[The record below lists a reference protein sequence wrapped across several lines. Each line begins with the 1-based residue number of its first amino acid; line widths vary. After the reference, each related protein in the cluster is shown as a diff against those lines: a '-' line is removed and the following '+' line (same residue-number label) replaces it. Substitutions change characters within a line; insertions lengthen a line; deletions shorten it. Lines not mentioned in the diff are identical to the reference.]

1 MNGLVVIWFFAA
13 IISVTVF
20 VKINK
25 SVKESI
31 DDRNGTVYYLN
42 SRIYDAN
49 DMLKELGRLIETP
62 QLKIYDLRMAVTRY
76 VEKYNEACELI
87 KRYGSVNSSVH
98 SALEKQRMLVNSFG
112 GYNDAS
118 CLFYFANCN
127 KANSGP
133 DIASLDNP
141 SVVLSKAYA
150 ILNSAGTL
158 SGIEQKR

>member
-1 MNGLVVIWFFAA
+1 MEGFVVIWFFAA

-20 VKINK
+20 IKINK
-25 SVKESI
+25 SVRESI
-31 DDRNGTVYYLN
+31 DDRNGTVHYLN

-49 DMLKELGRLIETP
+49 DMLTELGRIIETP
-62 QLKIYDLRMAVTRY
+62 QLKINDLRMAVTRY

-87 KRYGSVNSSVH
+87 KRYGGVNSSVH
-98 SALEKQRMLVNSFG
+98 CALEKQRMLVNSFG

-141 SVVLSKAYA
+141 SAVLSKAYA
-150 ILNSAGTL
+150 ILNSAGAL
-158 SGIEQKR
+158 AGIEQKR